1 MLDNTIEVIDNH
13 TLSINTRN
21 ELADEVVN
29 MTNNNSLRKYLN
41 NMLRPQPKREA
52 SPELQP

>member
-41 NMLRPQPKREA
+41 NMLRPQTKREA